1 MSSSTKPKTK
11 TKSGIRNEKTKSANK
26 SKSSS
31 KKDNNANFDNI
42 TTDNGETNKKQ
53 FQYNKMTLKEHV
65 ITLPDTYIGS
75 IEPKISKEYI
85 FDDLNQCIFAKEI
98 SLNPGFCNIF
108 EEVLVNAFDQFNRVR
123 HKNKDLKG
131 RNKLKPVTEIRVNIN
146 KLSGEISVYN
156 NGEGIAIDIHP
167 KEKVYIPQ
175 MIFGELLTSGN
186 YNMKEEKITGGKNGF
201 GAKLTNIFSK
211 YFKIE
216 TVDRYKKLK
225 YEQVFRNNLNVKEKH
240 VITEYKREPYTK
252 ITYIPDYERFGITG
266 SIPDETIALF
276 KKRVYDIIPCSDG
289 IIDVYFNDKKIDI
302 KTFKDYMSLYVQKK
316 IFVKTPDTRLIPEN
330 EEDVSGNDEQMLD
343 EEYDKIIGS
352 DDNFPIIHQKINDRW
367 SIGMC
372 LSPTVGFKQISFVN
386 GINTT
391 RGGRHVDY
399 ITKQI
404 TSYLVNYIHKKRHI
418 RVKES
423 MIKENIMIFLVST
436 IVNPSFDSQTKET
449 LTTNKGKFGSECV
462 IPPKLIEEL
471 GSSGVISRAINLN
484 SFHEKQLLTK
494 TDGKKKSRLHDIEK
508 LDDAKYAGT
517 RHSKEC
523 TLILT
528 EGDSAKVTAVAGV
541 SEIKKGR
548 ELYGI
553 YPLRGKLLNTR
564 GENKEKL
571 IASNQEITDL
581 KRILGLQEGKVYTN
595 IDGLRYG
602 KIMIMTDQDVD
613 GSHIKGLIINFIAS
627 RWPSLIKI
635 KDFIINFL
643 TPIVKAKHKTIKT
656 KSYNFYNLFDFE
668 EWMKV
673 NENGKKY
680 NIKYYKGLG
689 TSSPKES
696 KEYFKDP
703 KHIIYDYDE
712 MSHEKIDLAFNCKRA
727 DDRKSWLSEYDNSNI
742 INTKDLNI
750 TYNDFIDKELIHFS
764 NYDNKRSI
772 PSVYDGLKPSQ
783 RKILYCCFKRKLV
796 KEIRVAQLA
805 GYVSEHGAYH
815 HGEASLNGAIINMAQ
830 NYVGHK
836 NINILEPNGQF
847 GSRLKGGKDSAQ
859 PRYIHTC
866 LTKISNIIFDKRD
879 EPIYNYTMDDG
890 DKVEPYFYVPII
902 PMVLVN
908 GTDGIGT
915 GWSTG
920 VPQFNPIDIVK
931 NLKLLMDGQSPK
943 EMVPYF
949 RGFKGKIKKVSKNSW
964 ITKGVYAIKDLST
977 VIITELPVGVW
988 TDNFKVHLDFMLNNV
1003 IGEVK
1008 KRGNIITRRGD
1019 AVKSKNNFVYLKDYI
1034 NDSSESQVHFTL
1046 KFDKKILNDLLNDID
1061 KDGINKFEKLF
1072 KMVGKI
1078 SCNKKLNLYNQFGKL
1093 TTYDSP
1099 EEILEDYFELRS
1111 SYYIKRREYLINELK
1126 KVVLLIK
1133 VKVKFILD
1141 IINKKII
1148 VNNRSKTNI
1157 YEQLEKLDYPKM
1169 NNGLLYIKTDKMYKD
1184 GDFDYLI
1191 RMPIY
1196 NLTKERIE
1204 ELKSELDKVETELSI
1219 LESKSKFDLWK
1230 EDLKEFEREY
1240 KIFMTSY
1247 YKYMGFNPRE
1257 IVGSKTKRLIIK
1269 DKHL

>member
-1 MSSSTKPKTK
+1 MSNSSKN
-11 TKSGIRNEKTKSANK
+11 KSNIRNEKLKT
-26 SKSSS
+26 S
-31 KKDNNANFDNI
+31 KK
-42 TTDNGETNKKQ
+42 ETSKKTGSTENPKKQ
-53 FQYNKMTLKEHV
+53 FEYNKMTLKEHV

-85 FDDLNQCIFAKEI
+85 FDDLNQCIFAKDI
-98 SLNPGFCNIF
+98 TINPGFCNIF

-131 RNKLKPVTEIRVNIN
+131 RNKLKPITEIRVNIN
-146 KLSGEISVYN
+146 KLSGEISIYN
-156 NGEGIAIDIHP
+156 NGEGIDIDIHP

-240 VITEYKREPYTK
+240 VITKHKGEPYTK
-252 ITYIPDYERFGITG
+252 ITYIPDYERFGIKE

-289 IIDVYFNDKKIDI
+289 NIDVYFNDKKIEI

-316 IFVKTPDTRLIPEN
+316 VIVKTPKEN
-330 EEDVSGNDEQMLD
+330 KDEEGDNDEELLD

-367 SIGMC
+367 SLGMC
-372 LSPTVGFKQISFVN
+372 ISPTVGFKQISFVN

-404 TSYLVNYIHKKRHI
+404 TSYLVTHIHKKRHI

-449 LTTNKGKFGSECV
+449 LTTNKSKFGSECI
-462 IPPKLIEEL
+462 IPTKLIDEL
-471 GSSGVISRAINLN
+471 GSSGVIMRAINLN
-484 SFHEKQLLTK
+484 TFHEKQLLTK
-494 TDGKKKSRLHDIEK
+494 TDGKKRSRLNDIEK

-517 RHSKEC
+517 KSSKLC

-564 GENKEKL
+564 GENKEKM
-571 IASNQEITDL
+571 IAGNKEITDL
-581 KRILGLQEGKVYTN
+581 KRILGLQEGKHYDS

-627 RWPSLIKI
+627 RWPSLLKI
-635 KDFIINFL
+635 KDFMINFL
-643 TPIVKAKHKTIKT
+643 TPIVKVRHKSIKT
-656 KSYNFYNLFDFE
+656 KVYSFYNLYDFD
-668 EWMKV
+668 EWMK
-673 NENGKKY
+673 ENDDGKKY
-680 NIKYYKGLG
+680 NVKYYKGLG

-703 KHIIYDYDE
+703 KHIIYEYDNLSE
-712 MSHEKIDLAFNCKRA
+712 EKFDLAFNSKRS
-727 DDRKSWLSEYDNSNI
+727 DDRKTWLAQYDNSNI
-742 INTKDLNI
+742 IDMKNLNVS
-750 TYNDFIDKELIHFS
+750 YDDFIDKELIHFS

-772 PSVYDGLKPSQ
+772 PSVFDGLKPSQ

-879 EPIYNYTMDDG
+879 EPLYTYTMDDG
-890 DKVEPYFYVPII
+890 DKIEPLFYMPVI

-920 VPQFNPIDIVK
+920 VPQFNPLDIIK
-931 NLKLLMDGQSPK
+931 NIKLLMDDQPPK
-943 EMVPYF
+943 EMVPYY
-949 RGFKGKIKKVSKNSW
+949 RGFKGKIKKNGKNSW
-964 ITKGVYAIKDLST
+964 VSRGIYSIKDLST
-977 VIITELPVGVW
+977 IIITELPIGMW
-988 TDNFKVHLDFMLNNV
+988 TDNYKVHLDFMLSHVVGLKKKKSNT
-1003 IGEVK
+1003 ITKKGELAK
-1008 KRGNIITRRGD
+1008 GKHS
-1019 AVKSKNNFVYLKDYI
+1019 AFYLRDYI

-1046 KFDKKILNDLLNDID
+1046 RFDKKLLNELLNDID
-1061 KDGINKFEKLF
+1061 KDGFNKFEILF
-1072 KMVGKI
+1072 KMVTKI
-1078 SCNKKLNLYNQFGKL
+1078 SCNKKLNLYDQNGKL
-1093 TTYDSP
+1093 KSFNSP
-1099 EEILEDYFELRS
+1099 EEILEDYFNLRGS
-1111 SYYIKRREYLINELK
+1111 FYIKRREYMINELK

-1133 VKVKFILD
+1133 IKVKFIMD
-1141 IINKKII
+1141 IISKKII
-1148 VNNRSKTNI
+1148 VNNKSKANI

-1169 NNGLLYIKTDKMYKD
+1169 YNGMLYIKKSKQYKD
-1184 GDFDYLI
+1184 GDYDFLV

-1196 NLTKERIE
+1196 NLSKERID
-1204 ELKSELDKVETELSI
+1204 ELKSELDKVETELST
-1219 LESKSKFDLWK
+1219 LESKTKFDLWR
-1230 EDLKEFEREY
+1230 EDLKNFEREY
-1240 KIFMTSY
+1240 KVFTTNY
-1247 YKYMGFNPRE
+1247 YKYMGFDPRE
-1257 IVGSKTKRLIIK
+1257 MSGCKMRQLKIK
-1269 DKHL
+1269 DPHN